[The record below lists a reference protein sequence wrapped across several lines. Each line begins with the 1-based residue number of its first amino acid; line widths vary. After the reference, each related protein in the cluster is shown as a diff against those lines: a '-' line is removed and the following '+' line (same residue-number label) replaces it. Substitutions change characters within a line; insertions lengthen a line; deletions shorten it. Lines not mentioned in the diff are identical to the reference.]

1 MPFVEHS
8 YTYHL
13 TRSDHRHNFSLYNTI
28 LHLSSMRQNGGSFR
42 VESLAFAPQLWL
54 SVGTIP
60 LHVAKKDLAT
70 TMLAQTYAFVTF
82 NKVCTS
88 QVC

>member
-13 TRSDHRHNFSLYNTI
+13 TRSDHRHNFSVYNTM
-28 LHLSSMRQNGGSFR
+28 LHSSSMRGDEATFR
-42 VESLAFAPQLWL
+42 IESLAFAPQLWL
-54 SVGTIP
+54 SVGIIP
-60 LHVAKKDLAT
+60 FYLAKQDLAS

-88 QVC
+88 QV

>member
-1 MPFVEHS
+1 MSFVEHS

-13 TRSDHRHNFSLYNTI
+13 ARSDHRHNFSIYNTI
-28 LHLSSMRQNGGSFR
+28 LHLSSMHGNGSGVR
-42 VESLAFAPQLWL
+42 AESLAFMPQLCL
-54 SVGTIP
+54 SVIAIP
-60 LHVAKKDLAT
+60 FYLAKKDLAT

-88 QVC
+88 QV

>member
-1 MPFVEHS
+1 MPFIEQS

-13 TRSDHRHNFSLYNTI
+13 TRSDHRHNFSVYNTM
-28 LHLSSMRQNGGSFR
+28 LHLSSMRQDAASFR

-54 SVGTIP
+54 AVGAIP
-60 LHVAKKDLAT
+60 LYLANKDLAT

-88 QVC
+88 QV